1 MFFLLHTLAMTVLTM
16 AICVSGGFAALAV
29 PIEIEAPERAFKGEA
44 FKVVVTSRA
53 PMTDVT
59 VTWLDR
65 EVPAMVSEEDGLHKA
80 MVLLGTDVKRMY
92 RTMEPL
98 EVRATVD
105 GLRGVQGKAVQIYEK
120 DFPVQSL
127 SVDPNMVQPPKEF
140 WPRIEEEGRMVGKA
154 LAMITAER
162 FWSQPMQRPTPGRVS
177 SIYGLRR
184 VFNGQPR
191 TPHRGLDIAA
201 PEGQPVLAVDNGMV
215 ILTGD
220 HYYAGQS
227 VYLDHGQGVVSVYM
241 HLSRILVRPD
251 QMVLRGEVIGHVG
264 STGRVTGPHLH
275 FGLYVLGQAV
285 DPEPLLDTV
294 LVSEAG

>member
-29 PIEIEAPERAFKGEA
+29 PIEIEAPESAFKGEA